1 MEGILKKLQNL
12 SESDFY
18 PYHMP
23 GHKRLGNEAFALD
36 ITEIDDFDNMYHAD
50 GIILEAQKRAASA
63 YGAKESFFLVNGS
76 TCGLLVA
83 ITAAFR
89 RGDKV
94 LVARNCHKAVYHA
107 IELRGLEPV
116 YLYPEVDDKY
126 DISVGVTAKQ
136 VLDILE
142 EHDSVSGSNEK
153 EAGDL
158 YRKDAGDRENTG
170 QIKGMILTSPTY
182 EGMVSEVE
190 QIAELLHQ
198 RDMVLIVDEAHGAHF
213 GFHEDFPTSAVRLG
227 ADLVIQ
233 SLHKTLPSMTQ
244 TALLH
249 RCSERVELTRVQK
262 YLGVYQT
269 SSPSYV
275 FMAYMDECISLLQNK
290 GAELF
295 EAFAGR
301 LEHFYKRCEAFT
313 CIKVHQPMRQN
324 GVSDCEKKGK
334 YVSDPGKV
342 VICGGDFYSGKEL
355 YAILRERYH
364 LQPEMCAGSYV
375 LAIMTIFD
383 TEEGFE
389 RLYKALAELDG
400 ELDAKCAKSG
410 QDENGLTACKT
421 KEKTLVSLLKER
433 PVKKY
438 NPWVMEDKTC
448 EKIKLTETAG
458 RISGEYIYLYPPGI
472 PFIVPGEVI
481 SEEMTEAF
489 VKLRK
494 EGYELQGPADGACER
509 IAVMSE

>member
-23 GHKRLGNEAFALD
+23 GHKRIGNDTFALD
-36 ITEIDDFDNMYHAD
+36 ITEIDEFDNLHHAE
-50 GIILEAQKRAASA
+50 GIIWEAQKRAASL

-83 ITAAFR
+83 ITAAFH

-126 DISVGVTAKQ
+126 DMSVGIIAKQ
-136 VLDILE
+136 VLDALE
-142 EHDSVSGSNEK
+142 EGDS
-153 EAGDL
+153 
-158 YRKDAGDRENTG
+158 

-182 EGMVSEVE
+182 EGIVSEIE

-213 GFHEDFPTSAVRLG
+213 GFHKDFPKSAVTLG

-249 RCSERVELTRVQK
+249 RCSDRVELAKVQK
-262 YLGVYQT
+262 YLGIYQT

-275 FMAYMDECISLLQNK
+275 FMAYMDECISLLKDK
-290 GAELF
+290 GEELF
-295 EAFAGR
+295 DVFAGR
-301 LEHFYKRCEAFT
+301 LENFYKRCEAFIRIRVRRT
-313 CIKVHQPMRQN
+313 
-324 GVSDCEKKGK
+324 
-334 YVSDPGKV
+334 SDPGKI
-342 VICGGDFYSGKEL
+342 VISGGDFYSGKEL

-375 LAIMTIFD
+375 LAIMTICD
-383 TEEGFE
+383 TDEGFE
-389 RLYKALAELDG
+389 RLYEALAELDG
-400 ELDAKCAKSG
+400 ELDTKCTKPG
-410 QDENGLTACKT
+410 RNENGLMIFNN
-421 KEKTLVSLLKER
+421 EQKTLVSLLKER

-438 NPWVMEDKTC
+438 NPWVLEDKLC
-448 EKIKLTETAG
+448 EKIKLTEAAG
-458 RISGEYIYLYPPGI
+458 RVSGEYIYLYPPGI
-472 PFIVPGEVI
+472 PFIVPGEII
-481 SEEMTEAF
+481 SAEMVESLLELQAA
-489 VKLRK
+489 
-494 EGYELQGPADGACER
+494 GYELQGPVDQECKHLLVISGTEKE
-509 IAVMSE
+509 SDF

>member
-23 GHKRLGNEAFALD
+23 GHKRHGNEAFALD
-36 ITEIDDFDNMYHAD
+36 ITEIDDFDNMYHAE
-50 GIILEAQKRAASA
+50 GIILEAQKRAASV
-63 YGAKESFFLVNGS
+63 YGAGESFFLVNGS

-83 ITAAFR
+83 ITAAFH

-94 LVARNCHKAVYHA
+94 LVTRNCHKAVYHA

-116 YLYPEVDDKY
+116 YLYPETDDEY

-142 EHDSVSGSNEK
+142 NYESKLNGNEV

-158 YRKDAGDRENTG
+158 CRKDVGGRENTD

-213 GFHEDFPTSAVRLG
+213 GFHEDFPKSAVSLG

-244 TALLH
+244 TALMH
-249 RCSERVELTRVQK
+249 RCTERVSLTRVQK

-275 FMAYMDECISLLQNK
+275 FMAYMDECISLLQNQ

-295 EAFAGR
+295 EVFAGR
-301 LEHFYKRCEAFT
+301 LESFYKRCEALT
-313 CIKVHQPMRQN
+313 HIKVRRT
-324 GVSDCEKKGK
+324 
-334 YVSDPGKV
+334 SDPGKV
-342 VICGGDFYSGKEL
+342 VMSGGDFYSGKEL

-375 LAIMTIFD
+375 LAIMTVSD

-389 RLYKALAELDG
+389 RLYKALVELDG
-400 ELDAKCAKSG
+400 ELVAKEADAK
-410 QDENGLTACKT
+410 E
-421 KEKTLVSLLKER
+421 KEKTLASLLKER
-433 PVKKY
+433 PLKKY
-438 NPWVMEDKTC
+438 NPWALEDKTC
-448 EKIKLTETAG
+448 EKMKLTEASG

-481 SEEMTEAF
+481 SEEMIKAF
-489 VKLRK
+489 LKLQK
-494 EGYELQGPADGACER
+494 EGYELQGPADGACEY